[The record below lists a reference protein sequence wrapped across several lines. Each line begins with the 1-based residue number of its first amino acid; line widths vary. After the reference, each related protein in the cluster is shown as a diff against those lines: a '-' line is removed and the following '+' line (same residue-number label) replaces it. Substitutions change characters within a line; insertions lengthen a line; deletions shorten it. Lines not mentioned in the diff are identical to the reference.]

1 MTDTEK
7 TPKVADLGDACCG
20 CGACAA
26 RCPKSCISMQPD
38 AWWFHHP
45 VIDAS
50 TCVGCGACDA
60 TCPVLNVPGEDV
72 CESALWAKA
81 HDADL
86 LDRSSSGGVFGL
98 LARDSLS
105 RGGVVAGAAWAD
117 GCRELRHVLVE
128 DEPGL
133 DAIMRSKYVQSSVGR
148 EVYEG
153 VRDTLRE
160 GRPVLFAGTACQVA
174 GMRSYLG
181 KLADPDFF
189 LGVDVVCHGV
199 PSPGLWRRWLGY
211 VESRERGEISW
222 MNFRSKATGWSS
234 YSVVYEYMTEE
245 EDAPRSSSTRSADD
259 WYMRAFLQNASLR
272 PSCLACPFKRRC
284 GSDVTLGDYWGIQGR
299 HPEVPVEGGV
309 SAVICNTDKGVAA
322 VLRISG
328 SMDSGASAF
337 EKVVAGNPAL
347 VRPMQPFADRDAFMA
362 AVADGAPISDMMARW
377 AFEPTLKQRLVS
389 KVKGAAKRLLG
400 RA

>member
-38 AWWFHHP
+38 AWGFHHP

-50 TCVGCGACDA
+50 ACVGCGACD
-60 TCPVLNVPGEDV
+60 TVCPALNVPDGDG

-81 HDADL
+81 QDVDL

-98 LARDSLS
+98 LARDALS

-117 GCRELRHVLVE
+117 GCRELRHVVAE
-128 DEPGL
+128 DGSGL
-133 DAIMRSKYVQSSVGR
+133 EAVMRSKYVQSSVGR
-148 EVYEG
+148 GVYEG
-153 VRDTLRE
+153 VRDALRE
-160 GRPVLFAGTACQVA
+160 GRPALFAGTACQVA
-174 GMRSYLG
+174 GIRSYLG
-181 KLADPDFF
+181 NLADSGLF
-189 LGVDVVCHGV
+189 LGVDVICHGV

-222 MNFRSKATGWSS
+222 VNFRSKATGWSS
-234 YSVVYEYMTEE
+234 YSVVYECMTEDE
-245 EDAPRSSSTRSADD
+245 GAPRSSSTRSADD

-272 PSCLACPFKRRC
+272 PSCLDCPFKRRC
-284 GSDVTLGDYWGIQGR
+284 GSDVTLGDYWGVRRQ

-309 SAVICNTDKGVAA
+309 SAVICNTDRGAAA
-322 VLRISG
+322 VSRISR

-347 VRPMQPFADRDAFMA
+347 VRPVRPFADRDAFMA

>member
-1 MTDTEK
+1 MNKTDK
-7 TPKVADLGDACCG
+7 FPRVASLGDACCG

-26 RCPKSCISMQPD
+26 RCPKSCISMQSD
-38 AWWFHHP
+38 AWGFHHP

-50 TCVGCGACDA
+50 ACVGCGACDA
-60 TCPVLNVPGEDV
+60 VCPALNVPAGDG

-81 HDADL
+81 QDADL

-98 LARDSLS
+98 LARDALS

-117 GCRELRHVLVE
+117 GCRELRHVIVE
-128 DEPGL
+128 DESGL

-148 EVYEG
+148 GVYEG
-153 VRDTLRE
+153 VRDALRE
-160 GRPVLFAGTACQVA
+160 GRPALFAGTACQVA

-189 LGVDVVCHGV
+189 LGVDVICHGV

-211 VESRERGEISW
+211 VESRERGEVHKV
-222 MNFRSKATGWSS
+222 NFRSKITGWLS
-234 YSVVYEYMTEE
+234 YSVMYEYITEK
-245 EDAPRSSSTRSADD
+245 DSASRFSANRFADD

-272 PSCLACPFKRRC
+272 PSCLDCPFKRRC
-284 GSDVTLGDYWGIQGR
+284 GSDVTLGDYWGVRRQ

-309 SAVICNTDKGVAA
+309 SAVICNTDRGVAT
-322 VLRISG
+322 VSRISG

-347 VRPMQPFADRDAFMA
+347 VRPVQPFADRGAFMA
-362 AVADGAPISDMMARW
+362 AVADGAPIPDMMVRW